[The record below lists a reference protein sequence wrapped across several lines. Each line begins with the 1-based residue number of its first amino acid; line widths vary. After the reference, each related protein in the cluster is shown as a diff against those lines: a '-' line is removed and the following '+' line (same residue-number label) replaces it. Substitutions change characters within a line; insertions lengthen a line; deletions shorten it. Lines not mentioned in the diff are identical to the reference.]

1 MTVDFDFADL
11 VELAFHREIV
21 KDGIKITVKLPLLPE
36 VVIDP
41 AENSA
46 RVSFSPDKSENVFD
60 GYKVEELGS
69 GNTILFTKPCA
80 IYGATKTGR
89 SNACAMNLWR
99 PVLPS
104 VLASVALERVPRAVH
119 PFFLALSAKS
129 SSSLPSG
136 FLATR

>member
-1 MTVDFDFADL
+1 VTVDFDFADL

-46 RVSFSPDKSENVFD
+46 RVSFSLDKSENVFD

-80 IYGATKTGR
+80 IYGVTKTGR
-89 SNACAMNLWR
+89 SNACAMNLWSR
-99 PVLPS
+99 CY
-104 VLASVALERVPRAVH
+104 H
-119 PFFLALSAKS
+119 P
-129 SSSLPSG
+129 SSLVWRCSASHAPS
-136 FLATR
+136 TRSFWRCPRNLPVRCHRVF